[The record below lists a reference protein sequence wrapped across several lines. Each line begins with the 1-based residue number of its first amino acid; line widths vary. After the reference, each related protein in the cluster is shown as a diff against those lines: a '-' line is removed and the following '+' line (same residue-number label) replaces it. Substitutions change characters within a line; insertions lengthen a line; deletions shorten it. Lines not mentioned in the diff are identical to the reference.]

1 MATPDRASGPGTAE
15 GGSHRPPPLLA
26 AFGLLAV
33 VEITA
38 VALRWPALQWATK
51 PLLAPVLALHLWRRT
66 GGRHTRVLAGLG
78 FATAGDVALL
88 VPGTAAF
95 GIGIAFFLGAQLCWI
110 SAFVEQGAVPY
121 LRLRRKLC
129 LGYAAVWAGAVAALV
144 PSLDAVLGGA
154 IAVYSMALVGMALT
168 AHVMGPRAAL
178 GGGVFVL
185 SDLLIGLGAAGLDFT
200 GRPVLVMTTY
210 AAALALLTTA
220 FADDR
225 GPVAG
230 RTAPAD
236 LPGRREEDGTERAAV
251 PAHGDPGAG
260 ADGTGP
266 GGAGISGTAR

>member
-1 MATPDRASGPGTAE
+1 MATPDRSTGPGPA
-15 GGSHRPPPLLA
+15 GGAVHRPPPLLA
-26 AFGLLAV
+26 VFGLLAV

-66 GGRHTRVLAGLG
+66 GDRHTRVLAGLG

-88 VPGTAAF
+88 VPGPAAF

-110 SAFVEQGAVPY
+110 SAFVGQGAVPY
-121 LRLRRKLC
+121 LRARRPLC
-129 LGYAAVWAGAVAALV
+129 LAYAAVWAGAVAALV
-144 PSLDAVLGGA
+144 PSLDAVLAGA
-154 IAVYSMALVGMALT
+154 IAVYSMALVAMALT

-210 AAALALLTTA
+210 AVALVLLTAA

-225 GPVAG
+225 GPAAG
-230 RTAPAD
+230 ETAPAE
-236 LPGRREEDGTERAAV
+236 LLGRPREHGT
-251 PAHGDPGAG
+251 
-260 ADGTGP
+260 
-266 GGAGISGTAR
+266 SGTAAPGHGVPLDGSGPSDGAPAVPR